1 MRSLCLAVW
10 FLLLLGGLAEARVG
24 GGQHYSSPS
33 HSSPS
38 HSSSHSTS
46 TSHASSGISHPPGN
60 GYASAPFVPYSR
72 TGVSSFQFVN
82 PLLIVALFVLAIVL
96 VVMLRRIF
104 GASAGTQRAL
114 EERDAIARL
123 EITSAD
129 REAWVAALQ
138 RRDPAFAVGPF
149 LQRVKSL
156 FLATQQAWSGG
167 ELLSVRRF
175 LSDATWLRFRLQL
188 ALLQAQGLRNVTAD
202 MTVTDMELLGLEQNE
217 WFDTL
222 HVAVRARARDA
233 DVPVA
238 WSEAK
243 AHAAASHAEA
253 QPFTE
258 VWSLV
263 RKPGVRSSA
272 DSALAARAC
281 PSCGAPFDGGAASTC
296 SYCKAVV
303 NSGAYDWVLA
313 EITQAVEVIRANAPV
328 AGLETL
334 RQRDP
339 GLSLEVLEDRASL
352 VFWRWVEAQSTGEPE
367 RLARLAQPGPVE
379 RLQAD
384 VQRLAERRERRVF
397 LECAV
402 GEVRVRAFEDTTNGR
417 TLAHIEIRWS
427 ARTGVGPLG
436 HPPPPLPVL
445 PQRWIFTLVR
455 ATDATSRTEQGMSTD
470 RCAQCGGPL
479 GDELAPKCQWCDTLL
494 AGDLRDWT
502 LAEACPVEAWAGRAS
517 SGEPVAAAH
526 APVVQD
532 LEERERLLYTM
543 AAMAMADGE
552 VDARERRILLQCAER
567 WGLPPSQVD
576 EALAAGLGSLE
587 TLLPSTDAGEPFL
600 RALAQ
605 LAGVDGRVDA
615 TERRMLE
622 SVATRLGLAQRLP
635 AVLASVGA
643 S

>member
-1 MRSLCLAVW
+1 MAS
-10 FLLLLGGLAEARVG
+10 FHLLD
-24 GGQHYSSPS
+24 
-33 HSSPS
+33 
-38 HSSSHSTS
+38 
-46 TSHASSGISHPPGN
+46 
-60 GYASAPFVPYSR
+60 
-72 TGVSSFQFVN
+72 
-82 PLLIVALFVLAIVL
+82 PLLVIAFIVLAIVL
-96 VVMLRRIF
+96 LILLRRIF
-104 GASAGTQRAL
+104 GASAMTKRAF
-114 EERDAIARL
+114 EEQDAVARL

-138 RRDPAFAVGPF
+138 RRDPTFAVGPF
-149 LQRVKSL
+149 LDRVRAL
-156 FLATQQAWSGG
+156 FLTTQEAWSSG
-167 ELLSVRRF
+167 ELLPVRRF
-175 LSDATWLRFRLQL
+175 LSDATWLRFRVQL
-188 ALLQAQGLRNVTAD
+188 GLLRAQGVRNVTAD
-202 MTVTDMELLGLEQNE
+202 MNVTGMDLVGLEQNE

-222 HVAVRARARDA
+222 HVAVQARARDS
-233 DVPVA
+233 DVPVD

-243 AHAAASHAEA
+243 AHAAAGHAEA

-263 RKPGVRSSA
+263 RKPGVQTSK
-272 DSALAARAC
+272 DGGLDARTC

-313 EITQAVEVIRANAPV
+313 EITQAVEITRADAPV
-328 AGLETL
+328 PGLEVL

-352 VFWRWVEAQSTGEPE
+352 IFWRWVEAQSTGQPD
-367 RLARLAQPGPVE
+367 RLARSAQRGPMD
-379 RLQAD
+379 RMRAD
-384 VQRLAERRERRVF
+384 VQRLSEQRARRVF

-402 GEVRVRAFEDTTNGR
+402 GEVRVRAFEDSADLR
-417 TLAHIEIRWS
+417 TLAHVEIRWS

-436 HPPPPLPVL
+436 HAPPVLPVL

-455 ATDATSRTEQGMSTD
+455 ASDATSRTDQGMSTD
-470 RCAQCGGPL
+470 RCPQCGGPL
-479 GDELAPKCQWCDTLL
+479 GDGLAAKCEWCDTQL

-502 LAEACPVEAWAGRAS
+502 LAEACPVEDWEGRA
-517 SGEPVAAAH
+517 AFTATDAT

-543 AAMAMADGE
+543 AAMALADGE
-552 VDARERRILLQCAER
+552 VDARERRLLVQCAER
-567 WGLPPSQVD
+567 WGLPESHVD
-576 EALAAGLGSLE
+576 AALSAGPDSLG
-587 TLLPSTDAGEPFL
+587 TLLPSVHAGEPFL

-622 SVATRLGLAQRLP
+622 SVAARLGLAARLP
-635 AVLASVGA
+635 SVLASVGV